1 MWAGGSDYFTPATV
15 RMGPGRPLRSG
26 PCGLWGLSSYGNSAS
41 QETCAADLCCIT
53 GALGRSASRLHTSKE
68 MPRNSKSITTNLNV
82 LLSQLTDVKSQ
93 WEGEWIQGKS
103 EFLTHKPTLLLV
115 ILTHVP
121 KCPQRVSQVHSQ
133 MAPPRDHTG
142 PQMDK
147 YSLPEKKCFLL
158 TTEISGGN

>member
-1 MWAGGSDYFTPATV
+1 MWAGGSDYFTPVTV
-15 RMGPGRPLRSG
+15 RMDPGCPLRSG

-41 QETCAADLCCIT
+41 QETCAHT

-93 WEGEWIQGKS
+93 WEGEWTQGKS

-115 ILTHVP
+115 ALMHVP
-121 KCPQRVSQVHSQ
+121 KCPQRVSWVHPQ
-133 MAPPRDHTG
+133 MAPPRHHTG

-147 YSLPEKKCFLL
+147 YSLSEKKCFLL